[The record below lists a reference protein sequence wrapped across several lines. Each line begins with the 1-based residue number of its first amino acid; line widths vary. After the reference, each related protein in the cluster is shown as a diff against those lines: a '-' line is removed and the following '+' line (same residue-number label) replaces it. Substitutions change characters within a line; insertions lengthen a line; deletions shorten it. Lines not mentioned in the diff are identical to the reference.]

1 MEDISN
7 IQLFFALIVL
17 SIGTVLGN
25 VVIAKYIYLPWVKYL
40 KDNEE
45 REIKTP
51 YEDLIPF
58 KDIYNC
64 DIDLDSIS
72 KERYITDSTPEGYV
86 FMRYNLD
93 EDGFEYWCD
102 NKNIKFKYLETV
114 ARKYISNYLCK
125 GIYKDRN
132 VEEESKKDQDKSEE
146 DKPKEDEKG
155 EDVFV
160 KPKKSTIKN
169 NTNKR
174 IVSNVVSNKYIYKGN
189 VNDLTIFKQKIEKED
204 GKKKKLSFADYK
216 KLLLTSTC

>member
-17 SIGTVLGN
+17 SIGSVLGN
-25 VVIAKYIYLPWVKYL
+25 VVIAKYIYLPWVKKL

-45 REIKTP
+45 KEIKTP
-51 YEDLIPF
+51 YEELIPF
-58 KDIYNC
+58 KDVYDC

-72 KERYITDSTPEGYV
+72 KERYITSETPEGYV

-93 EDGFEYWCD
+93 EEGFEYWCN

-114 ARKYISNYLCK
+114 ARKYISTYLCK

-132 VEEESKKDQDKSEE
+132 VKEESKKEE
-146 DKPKEDEKG
+146 EKPEKEEEEEV

-169 NTNKR
+169 NNKR
-174 IVSNVVSNKYIYKGN
+174 IVSNVISNKYIYKGD

-204 GKKKKLSFADYK
+204 DKKKKLSFADYK
-216 KLLLTSTC
+216 NILLRSS

>member
-17 SIGTVLGN
+17 SIGSVLGN
-25 VVIAKYIYLPWVKYL
+25 VVIAKYIYLPWVKKL

-45 REIKTP
+45 KEIKTP
-51 YEDLIPF
+51 YEELIPF
-58 KDIYNC
+58 KDVYDC

-72 KERYITDSTPEGYV
+72 KERYITSETPEGYV

-93 EDGFEYWCD
+93 EEGFEYWCN

-114 ARKYISNYLCK
+114 ARKYISTYLCK

-132 VEEESKKDQDKSEE
+132 VEEESEKEE
-146 DKPKEDEKG
+146 DKPEKEEEEV

-169 NTNKR
+169 NNKR
-174 IVSNVVSNKYIYKGN
+174 IVSNVVSNKYIYKGD
-189 VNDLTIFKQKIEKED
+189 VNDLTIFKQNIEKED
-204 GKKKKLSFADYK
+204 DKKKKLSFSDYK
-216 KLLLTSTC
+216 RLLLSSS

>member
-1 MEDISN
+1 MRKGSLQASPHECS
-7 IQLFFALIVL
+7 
-17 SIGTVLGN
+17 
-25 VVIAKYIYLPWVKYL
+25 
-40 KDNEE
+40 NEE
-45 REIKTP
+45 KEIKTP

-72 KERYITDSTPEGYV
+72 KERYITGETPEGYV
-86 FMRYNLD
+86 FMKYNID
-93 EDGFEYWCD
+93 EEGFEYWCN

-114 ARKYISNYLCK
+114 ARKYVSTYLCK

-132 VEEESKKDQDKSEE
+132 VEEEPE
-146 DKPKEDEKG
+146 DKEQEEESEDKEQEENKEEEV

-169 NTNKR
+169 NNKR
-174 IVSNVVSNKYIYKGN
+174 SISNIISNKYIYKGD

-204 GKKKKLSFADYK
+204 DKNKKLSFAEYK
-216 KLLLTSTC
+216 KLLSLS

>member
-7 IQLFFALIVL
+7 IQLFFALIIL
-17 SIGTVLGN
+17 SIGSVLGN
-25 VVIAKYIYLPWVKYL
+25 VVIAKYIYLPWVKDL

-45 REIKTP
+45 KEIKTP

-72 KERYITDSTPEGYV
+72 KERYITGETPEGYV
-86 FMRYNLD
+86 FMKYNID
-93 EDGFEYWCD
+93 EEGFEYWCN

-114 ARKYISNYLCK
+114 ARKYVSTYLCK

-132 VEEESKKDQDKSEE
+132 VEEESEDREQENNKEE
-146 DKPKEDEKG
+146 IKEEEV

-169 NTNKR
+169 NNKR
-174 IVSNVVSNKYIYKGN
+174 IVCNIISNKYIYKGD
-189 VNDLTIFKQKIEKED
+189 VNDLNIFKQKIEKED
-204 GKKKKLSFADYK
+204 EKRQKLSFSDYK
-216 KLLLTSTC
+216 RILSLTS

>member
-1 MEDISN
+1 MEYISN

-17 SIGTVLGN
+17 SIGSVLGN
-25 VVIAKYIYLPWVKYL
+25 VVIAKYIYLPWVKKL

-45 REIKTP
+45 KEIKTP

-72 KERYITDSTPEGYV
+72 KERYITSETPEGYV

-93 EDGFEYWCD
+93 EEGFEYWCN

-114 ARKYISNYLCK
+114 ARKYISSYLCK

-132 VEEESKKDQDKSEE
+132 VEKEEKPEE
-146 DKPKEDEKG
+146 EKPEKQEEEEV

-169 NTNKR
+169 NNKR
-174 IVSNVVSNKYIYKGN
+174 VVSNVVSNKYIYKGD

-204 GKKKKLSFADYK
+204 DKKKKLSFADYK
-216 KLLLTSTC
+216 RLLLSSTS